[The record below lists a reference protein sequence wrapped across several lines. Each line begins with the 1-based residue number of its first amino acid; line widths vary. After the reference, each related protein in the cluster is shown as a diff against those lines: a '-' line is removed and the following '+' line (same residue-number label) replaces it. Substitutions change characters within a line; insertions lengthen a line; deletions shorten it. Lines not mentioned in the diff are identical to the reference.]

1 MNNTER
7 VHGVMEAVQYDHLIQ
22 AIVPGQ
28 SLLLST
34 IIDTLPTP
42 CGRVLE
48 LGCGT
53 GIMTGMIR
61 DACPDAE
68 ITAIDISCEMMEI
81 ASAKPELEGVLFLSR
96 DLREPW
102 PAGEY
107 DAIVSSLCLHHVSPA
122 DRQEVA
128 RKASS
133 VLHAG
138 GRFICGDIF
147 RAAEDW
153 EERILTASW
162 VKGMKREGA
171 PDEVIE
177 GMLRQRAGRLPEI
190 STITDFRR
198 SLLAA
203 GFERTWV
210 PFTHGFVGLA
220 AGMMSTHSK

>member
-1 MNNTER
+1 MRLLRLAYLEGY
-7 VHGVMEAVQYDHLIQ
+7 HEPYHLIISRLFFHLI
-22 AIVPGQ
+22 A
-28 SLLLST
+28 
-34 IIDTLPTP
+34 
-42 CGRVLE
+42 
-48 LGCGT
+48 T
-53 GIMTGMIR
+53 GS
-61 DACPDAE
+61 E
-68 ITAIDISCEMMEI
+68 HS
-81 ASAKPELEGVLFLSR
+81 
-96 DLREPW
+96 
-102 PAGEY
+102 
-107 DAIVSSLCLHHVSPA
+107 SSLCLHHVSPA